1 MDKFVDIKIRAKYRD
16 MLKEYCKDNGY
27 KMYFMLRSLIE
38 QNCRKKKVLLV
49 DKKLRLVYNNL
60 YLVDFFFFHLL
71 LNRNVVRHF
80 RFDQ

>member
-27 KMYFMLRSLIE
+27 KLNAYVESLIE

-49 DKKLRLVYNNL
+49 DKKN
-60 YLVDFFFFHLL
+60 
-71 LNRNVVRHF
+71 
-80 RFDQ
+80 

>member
-1 MDKFVDIKIRAKYRD
+1 

-27 KMYFMLRSLIE
+27 KMYAYVESLIE

-49 DKKLRLVYNNL
+49 DKKIKVCINL
-60 YLVDFFFFHLL
+60 YQGFFWFFIYL
-71 LNRNVVRHF
+71 LNHNVIRHF